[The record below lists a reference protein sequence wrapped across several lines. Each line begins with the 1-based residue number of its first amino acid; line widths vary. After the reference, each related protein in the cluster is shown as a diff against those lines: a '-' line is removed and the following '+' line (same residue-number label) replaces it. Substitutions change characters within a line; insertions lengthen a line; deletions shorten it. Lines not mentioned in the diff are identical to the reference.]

1 MDNLHE
7 YNLNN
12 KYFKAPLKSFDDKK
26 IEKLVIFKYV
36 LTEDRSIYAKVIG
49 FDDLIPVYHR
59 CEDGILQGCIMHDE
73 YSRIY
78 IESPFETIIHGN
90 DIISNTKLISE
101 YQIDNDV
108 IGYTLLRNE
117 INKEHKSRGLK

>member
-26 IEKLVIFKYV
+26 FEKLVIFKYV

-49 FDDLIPVYHR
+49 FDELIPVYHR

-78 IESPFETIIHGN
+78 VDSPFEVILRGD
-90 DIISNTKLISE
+90 DIISNTKSISE
-101 YQIDNDV
+101 YQIDNDI
-108 IGYTLLRNE
+108 IGYALLKEE
-117 INKEHKSRGLK
+117 INKEHKARGLK